1 MIYRAPA
8 GMHLAVDLHVDLINI
23 LTPLPET
30 PHPAHPLAP
39 DVSREQRTEPVPP
52 QPHRLMAHI
61 DAPLKKQIFD
71 IPQAEREPHVEHHHE
86 IPWGLGSDP
95 F

>member
-1 MIYRAPA
+1 VIYRAPA

-52 QPHRLMAHI
+52 QPHRLVT
-61 DAPLKKQIFD
+61 DVDTPLEQQILD
-71 IPQAEREPHVEHHHE
+71 VAQAQPASPMKHDRE